1 MKGYQKMELIMV
13 KSKFRFFPSERMSA
27 KFPWQIW
34 AVGWLCI
41 FKGIIWL
48 AYEPN
53 ISADL
58 LSFLGAKY
66 LLEMLPLIIC
76 GIGLWNMRRW
86 AVWGAIAVCAFNL
99 VIFFFTPQA
108 FGAVMVKSEAVLWSV
123 ILSSVTL
130 LCNGPLGD
138 LLVLLAAPTLLK
150 HIKKNN

>member
-1 MKGYQKMELIMV
+1 MNGYQKLEMIMV
-13 KSKFRFFPSERMSA
+13 KSKFRIFPSERMSA

-48 AYEPN
+48 SYEPN
-53 ISADL
+53 VSADL
-58 LSFLGAKY
+58 LSFLGTKY

-86 AVWGAIAVCAFNL
+86 AVWGAVAVCAINL

-108 FGAVMVKSEAVLWSV
+108 FSAVMVKSEAVLWSV
-123 ILSSVTL
+123 LLSSVTL

-138 LLVLLAAPTLLK
+138 LLILLAAPSLLK
-150 HIKKNN
+150 HIKRG

>member
-1 MKGYQKMELIMV
+1 MNGYQKMELIMV
-13 KSKFRFFPSERMSA
+13 KSKFRIFPSERMSA

-34 AVGWLCI
+34 AAGWLCI

-53 ISADL
+53 ISPDL
-58 LSFLGAKY
+58 LSFFGAKY

-76 GIGLWNMRRW
+76 GIGLWNMRKW
-86 AVWGAIAVCAFNL
+86 AVWGAIAVCAINL

-108 FGAVMVKSEAVLWSV
+108 FSAVMVKSEVVLWTV
-123 ILSSVTL
+123 LLSSVTL

-150 HIKKNN
+150 YAKKNN